1 MKPLKANRKLNEFQ
15 ILLSAPFQI
24 LLFGAFNSGY
34 VGGAAI
40 DECAELSWQSVCV
53 CVCELPLV
61 LCLSL
66 PVCESLA
73 AVHSMMNGLE
83 KSKHNRNACA

>member
-1 MKPLKANRKLNEFQ
+1 MSFRYFCLRLFK
-15 ILLSAPFQI
+15 I
-24 LLFGAFNSGY
+24 LLFGLFNSSY

-40 DECAELSWQSVCV
+40 DECAELSWQSVCI

-66 PVCESLA
+66 PVCESF
-73 AVHSMMNGLE
+73 SRCGLQHDE
-83 KSKHNRNACA
+83 WPGKIET